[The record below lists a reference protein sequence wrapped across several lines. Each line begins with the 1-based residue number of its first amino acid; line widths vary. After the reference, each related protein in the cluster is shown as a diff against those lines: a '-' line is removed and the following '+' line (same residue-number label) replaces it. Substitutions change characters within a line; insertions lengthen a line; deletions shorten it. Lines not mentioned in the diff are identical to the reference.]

1 MPWGTIVTFVADKK
15 GILANIWGIRG
26 VEEGGKPNA
35 GAWTEVR
42 WLKRSGWQIYVTLT
56 TTLSGQIW
64 SQKAYSTTYQFQII
78 HCSIQGDCQI
88 LLCRF
93 GLQKGG
99 GVPPKIRNKAKIV
112 LL

>member
-42 WLKRSGWQIYVTLT
+42 LLKRSGWQIY
-56 TTLSGQIW
+56 
-64 SQKAYSTTYQFQII
+64 
-78 HCSIQGDCQI
+78 
-88 LLCRF
+88 
-93 GLQKGG
+93 
-99 GVPPKIRNKAKIV
+99 GVREV
-112 LL
+112 Q